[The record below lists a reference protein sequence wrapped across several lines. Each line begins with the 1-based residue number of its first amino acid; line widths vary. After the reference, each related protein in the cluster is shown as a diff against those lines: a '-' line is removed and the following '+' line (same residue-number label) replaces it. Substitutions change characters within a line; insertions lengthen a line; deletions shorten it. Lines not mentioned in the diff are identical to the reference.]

1 MWDYPTALASSSKP
15 SVSLTEDT
23 AVLNFTAIAD
33 EDTYLAQYNSMT
45 AVYRETRIEGVYG

>member
-1 MWDYPTALASSSKP
+1 M
-15 SVSLTEDT
+15 SLTEDT